1 MKKIFLVFAFIAM
14 VFGED
19 ITTITN
25 TGSANLPK
33 IIVQDASNLDD
44 ENFGQKSVQHLML
57 AQITTKI
64 HMTRHI
70 AQIYQQ
76 MKNQH

>member
-33 IIVQDASNLDD
+33 IIVQDASKD
-44 ENFGQKSVQHLML
+44 V
-57 AQITTKI
+57 
-64 HMTRHI
+64 
-70 AQIYQQ
+70 
-76 MKNQH
+76 